1 MNADTRAVAE
11 ADKMHAWHPF
21 TQHQDW
27 CAPEHEPLVLVE
39 GEGAI
44 LRDSEGRE
52 YIDGNSSIWTNLH
65 GHRHPR
71 IDAAIRAQL
80 DRVAHTSFLGFTHPP
95 AAQLAQELVA
105 LWPADSL
112 TRVFFSDDGSTAI
125 EVALK
130 MAAQFWQQTGEPQ
143 RTRFVAFSGA
153 YHGDTMGAS
162 SLGGIPAFHGK
173 FSAWQFPAEH
183 VASMEELEARCG
195 DCRGSCQLPLQS
207 PALDPATIAAVI
219 IEPLIQGAAGMRLW
233 PRGMLAELRAWCDAH
248 GVLLILDEV
257 MTGFGRTGTMFA
269 CEQEGV
275 IPDFIALAKGLTGG
289 YLPLA
294 ATLTSERIFSA
305 FLGGA
310 ERTLYYGHSY
320 TANQLGSAA
329 ALANLAIFREEQ
341 VLARLRGQIAH
352 FTTLLDGLRALPQV
366 GGVRQCGF
374 IAGIELRQENGAP
387 FLPEHLTGVRVCLAA
402 RKHGLLTRPIRD
414 VVALMPPY
422 CITDEQL
429 AQAVEA
435 VVLAIGEI
443 CGDSR
448 GDLRNPNAALR
459 GSP

>member
-1 MNADTRAVAE
+1 MNPETQATQA
-11 ADKMHAWHPF
+11 ADKAHAWHPF
-21 TQHQDW
+21 TQHRDW
-27 CAPEHEPLVLVE
+27 GAPEHEPLVLVE
-39 GEGAI
+39 GEGAL

-95 AAQLAQELVA
+95 AAQLARELVA

-130 MAAQFWQQTGEPQ
+130 MAAQFWQQSGQ
-143 RTRFVAFSGA
+143 AKRTRFVAFTGA

-183 VASMEELEARCG
+183 VATMDDLA
-195 DCRGSCQLPLQS
+195 
-207 PALDPATIAAVI
+207 ALDPTRIAAVV
-219 IEPLIQGAAGMRLW
+219 IEPLLQGAAGMRLW
-233 PRGMLAELRAWCDAH
+233 PRGMLAELRAWCDAT

-269 CEQEGV
+269 CEREDV

-294 ATLTSERIFSA
+294 ATLTTERIFSA
-305 FLGGA
+305 FLGGP

-320 TANQLGSAA
+320 TANPLGCAA
-329 ALANLAIFREEQ
+329 ALANLAIFREER
-341 VLARLRGQIAH
+341 LLEKLRGQIAH
-352 FTTLLDGLRALPQV
+352 FTRLLDGLRAL
-366 GGVRQCGF
+366 GEVRQCGF
-374 IAGIELRQENGAP
+374 IAGIELRQENGEP
-387 FLPEHLTGVRVCLAA
+387 FPPARLTGARVCQAA

-414 VVALMPPY
+414 VVVLMPPY
-422 CITDEQL
+422 CITKAQL
-429 AQAVEA
+429 VQAVEA
-435 VVLAIGEI
+435 VVVAVAEVK
-443 CGDSR
+443 
-448 GDLRNPNAALR
+448 
-459 GSP
+459 

>member
-1 MNADTRAVAE
+1 MKAETRSAAA
-11 ADKMHAWHPF
+11 ADKAHAWHPF
-21 TQHQDW
+21 TQHEAW
-27 CAPEHEPLVLVE
+27 CAAEHEPLVLVE

-95 AAQLAQELVA
+95 AAQLAEELVA

-130 MAAQFWQQTGEPQ
+130 MAAQFWQQSGQPQ

-183 VASMEELEARCG
+183 VASMHKLREREPEK
-195 DCRGSCQLPLQS
+195 
-207 PALDPATIAAVI
+207 IAAVV

-233 PRGMLAELRAWCDAH
+233 PRGMLAELRAWCDAQ

-294 ATLTSERIFSA
+294 ATLTTERIFSA
-305 FLGGA
+305 FLGGPD
-310 ERTLYYGHSY
+310 RTLYYGHSY
-320 TANQLGSAA
+320 TANPLGCAA

-341 VLARLRGQIAH
+341 VLERLQGQIAR
-352 FTTLLDGLRALPQV
+352 FAGLLAGLRPQPGV
-366 GGVRQCGF
+366 GEVRQCGF
-374 IAGIELRQENGAP
+374 IAGIELRRENGEP
-387 FLPEHLTGVRVCLAA
+387 FPPDDLTGARVCLAA
-402 RKHGLLTRPIRD
+402 RKHGLLTRPIHD
-414 VVALMPPY
+414 LVVLMPPY
-422 CITDEQL
+422 CITDAQL
-429 AQAVEA
+429 ARAVEA
-435 VVLAIGEI
+435 VRLAISEV
-443 CGDSR
+443 CGGRNSR
-448 GDLRNPNAALR
+448 GE
-459 GSP
+459 

>member
-1 MNADTRAVAE
+1 MNPETQATQA
-11 ADKMHAWHPF
+11 ADKAHAWHPF
-21 TQHQDW
+21 TQHRDW
-27 CAPEHEPLVLVE
+27 GAPEHEPLVLVE
-39 GEGAI
+39 GEGAL

-95 AAQLAQELVA
+95 AAQLARELVA

-130 MAAQFWQQTGEPQ
+130 MAAQFWQQSGQ
-143 RTRFVAFSGA
+143 AKRTRFVAFTGA

-183 VASMEELEARCG
+183 VATMDDLA
-195 DCRGSCQLPLQS
+195 
-207 PALDPATIAAVI
+207 ALDPTRIAAVV
-219 IEPLIQGAAGMRLW
+219 IEPLLQGAAGMRLW
-233 PRGMLAELRAWCDAH
+233 PRGMLAELRAWCDAT

-269 CEQEGV
+269 CEREDV

-294 ATLTSERIFSA
+294 ATLTTERIFSA
-305 FLGGA
+305 FLGGP

-320 TANQLGSAA
+320 TANPLGCAA
-329 ALANLAIFREEQ
+329 ALANLAIFREER
-341 VLARLRGQIAH
+341 LLEKLRGQIAH
-352 FTTLLDGLRALPQV
+352 FTRLLDGLRAL
-366 GGVRQCGF
+366 GEVRQCGF
-374 IAGIELRQENGAP
+374 IAGIELRQENGEP
-387 FLPEHLTGVRVCLAA
+387 FPPARLTGARVCQAA

-414 VVALMPPY
+414 VVVLMPPY
-422 CITDEQL
+422 CITKAQL
-429 AQAVEA
+429 VQAVEA
-435 VVLAIGEI
+435 VALAVAEVK
-443 CGDSR
+443 
-448 GDLRNPNAALR
+448 
-459 GSP
+459 

>member
-1 MNADTRAVAE
+1 MNPETQATQA
-11 ADKMHAWHPF
+11 ADKAHAWHPF
-21 TQHQDW
+21 TQHRDW
-27 CAPEHEPLVLVE
+27 GAPEHEPLVLVE
-39 GEGAI
+39 GEGAL

-95 AAQLAQELVA
+95 AAQLARELVA

-130 MAAQFWQQTGEPQ
+130 MAAQFWQQSGQ
-143 RTRFVAFSGA
+143 AKRTRFVAFTGA

-183 VASMEELEARCG
+183 VATMDDLA
-195 DCRGSCQLPLQS
+195 
-207 PALDPATIAAVI
+207 ALDPTRIAAVV
-219 IEPLIQGAAGMRLW
+219 IEPLLQGAAGMRLW
-233 PRGMLAELRAWCDAH
+233 PRGMLAELRAWCDAT

-269 CEQEGV
+269 CEREDV

-294 ATLTSERIFSA
+294 ATLTTERIFSA
-305 FLGGA
+305 FLGGP

-320 TANQLGSAA
+320 TANPLGCAA
-329 ALANLAIFREEQ
+329 ALANLAIFREER
-341 VLARLRGQIAH
+341 LLEKLRGQIAH
-352 FTTLLDGLRALPQV
+352 FTRLLDGLRAL
-366 GGVRQCGF
+366 GEVRQCGF
-374 IAGIELRQENGAP
+374 IAGIELRQENGEP
-387 FLPEHLTGVRVCLAA
+387 FPPARLTGARVCQAA
-402 RKHGLLTRPIRD
+402 RKHGLLTRPIHD
-414 VVALMPPY
+414 VVVLMPPY
-422 CITDEQL
+422 CITKAQL
-429 AQAVEA
+429 VQAVEA
-435 VVLAIGEI
+435 V
-443 CGDSR
+443 
-448 GDLRNPNAALR
+448 AAAVAEVK
-459 GSP
+459 

>member
-1 MNADTRAVAE
+1 MNPETQATQA
-11 ADKMHAWHPF
+11 ADKAHAWHPF
-21 TQHQDW
+21 TQHRDW
-27 CAPEHEPLVLVE
+27 GAPEHEPLVLVE
-39 GEGAI
+39 GEGAL

-95 AAQLAQELVA
+95 AAQLARELVA

-130 MAAQFWQQTGEPQ
+130 MAAQFWQQSGQ
-143 RTRFVAFSGA
+143 AKRTRFVAFTGA

-183 VASMEELEARCG
+183 VATMDDLA
-195 DCRGSCQLPLQS
+195 
-207 PALDPATIAAVI
+207 ALDPTRIAAVV
-219 IEPLIQGAAGMRLW
+219 IEPLLQGAAGMRLW
-233 PRGMLAELRAWCDAH
+233 PRGMLAELRAWCDAT

-269 CEQEGV
+269 CEREDV

-294 ATLTSERIFSA
+294 ATLTTERIFSA
-305 FLGGA
+305 FLGGP

-320 TANQLGSAA
+320 TANPLGCAA
-329 ALANLAIFREEQ
+329 ALANLAIFREER
-341 VLARLRGQIAH
+341 LLEKLRGQIAH
-352 FTTLLDGLRALPQV
+352 FTRLLDGLRAL
-366 GGVRQCGF
+366 GEVRQCGF
-374 IAGIELRQENGAP
+374 IAGIELRQENGEP
-387 FLPEHLTGVRVCLAA
+387 FPPARLTGARVCQAA

-414 VVALMPPY
+414 VVVLMPPY
-422 CITDEQL
+422 CITKAQL
-429 AQAVEA
+429 VQAVEA
-435 VVLAIGEI
+435 VVV
-443 CGDSR
+443 
-448 GDLRNPNAALR
+448 AAAEVK
-459 GSP
+459 

>member
-1 MNADTRAVAE
+1 MSNSIQSTTV
-11 ADKMHAWHPF
+11 ADKAHAWHPF

-95 AAQLAQELVA
+95 AAQLARELVA

-130 MAAQFWQQTGEPQ
+130 MAAQFWQQTGQPQ

-173 FSAWQFPAEH
+173 FSAWQFPAEQ
-183 VASMEELEARCG
+183 VASMVELR
-195 DCRGSCQLPLQS
+195 
-207 PALDPATIAAVI
+207 ALDAAVIAAVV

-233 PRGMLAELRAWCDAH
+233 PRGMLAELRVWCDAQ

-310 ERTLYYGHSY
+310 ELTLYYGHSY
-320 TANQLGSAA
+320 TANQLGCAA

-352 FTTLLDGLRALPQV
+352 LTELLAGLRALPHV
-366 GGVRQCGF
+366 GEVRQCGF
-374 IAGIELRQENGAP
+374 IAGVELRQENGVSFPA
-387 FLPEHLTGVRVCLAA
+387 EQLTGARVCLAA

-422 CITDEQL
+422 CITDAQL
-429 AQAVEA
+429 ARAVEA
-435 VVLAIGEI
+435 VALAIGEI
-443 CGDSR
+443 K
-448 GDLRNPNAALR
+448 
-459 GSP
+459 

>member
-1 MNADTRAVAE
+1 MNPETQATQA
-11 ADKMHAWHPF
+11 ADKAHAWHPF
-21 TQHQDW
+21 TQHRDW
-27 CAPEHEPLVLVE
+27 GAPEHEPLVLVE
-39 GEGAI
+39 GEGAL

-95 AAQLAQELVA
+95 AAQLARELVA

-130 MAAQFWQQTGEPQ
+130 MAAQFWQQSGQ
-143 RTRFVAFSGA
+143 AKRTRFVAFTGA

-183 VASMEELEARCG
+183 VATMDDLA
-195 DCRGSCQLPLQS
+195 
-207 PALDPATIAAVI
+207 ALDPTRIAAVV
-219 IEPLIQGAAGMRLW
+219 IEPLLQGAAGMRLW
-233 PRGMLAELRAWCDAH
+233 PRGMLAELRAWCDAT

-269 CEQEGV
+269 CEREDV

-294 ATLTSERIFSA
+294 ATLTTERIFSA
-305 FLGGA
+305 FLGGP

-320 TANQLGSAA
+320 TANPLGCAA
-329 ALANLAIFREEQ
+329 ALANLAIFREER
-341 VLARLRGQIAH
+341 LLEKLRGQIAH
-352 FTTLLDGLRALPQV
+352 FTRLLDGLRAL
-366 GGVRQCGF
+366 GEVRQCGF
-374 IAGIELRQENGAP
+374 IAGIELRQENGEP
-387 FLPEHLTGVRVCLAA
+387 FPPARLTGARVCQAA
-402 RKHGLLTRPIRD
+402 RKHGLLTRPIHD
-414 VVALMPPY
+414 VVVLMPPY
-422 CITDEQL
+422 CITKAQL
-429 AQAVEA
+429 VQAVEA
-435 VVLAIGEI
+435 VVV
-443 CGDSR
+443 
-448 GDLRNPNAALR
+448 AAAEVK
-459 GSP
+459 

>member
-1 MNADTRAVAE
+1 MSNTSQHTTAD
-11 ADKMHAWHPF
+11 DKTHAWHPF

-27 CAPEHEPLVLVE
+27 CAAEHEPLVLVE
-39 GEGAI
+39 GEGAL

-105 LWPADSL
+105 LWPENSL

-130 MAAQFWQQTGEPQ
+130 MAAQFWQQSGQ
-143 RTRFVAFSGA
+143 SRRTRFVAFSGA

-183 VASMEELEARCG
+183 VASMEELR
-195 DCRGSCQLPLQS
+195 
-207 PALDPATIAAVI
+207 ALDSGDIAAVV

-233 PRGMLAELRAWCDAH
+233 PRGMLAELRAWCDALS
-248 GVLLILDEV
+248 VLLILDEV

-305 FLGGA
+305 FLGGP

-320 TANQLGSAA
+320 TANQLGCAA
-329 ALANLAIFREEQ
+329 ALASLAVFREEQ

-352 FTTLLDGLRALPQV
+352 FTRLLDGLRALPQV
-366 GGVRQCGF
+366 GEVRQCGF
-374 IAGIELRQENGAP
+374 IAGIELRQESGVP
-387 FLPEHLTGVRVCLAA
+387 FPPERLTGARVCLAA

-414 VVALMPPY
+414 VVVLMPPY
-422 CITDEQL
+422 CITDAQL
-429 AQAVEA
+429 AQMVEA
-435 VVLAIGEI
+435 VTRAIGEI
-443 CGDSR
+443 
-448 GDLRNPNAALR
+448 
-459 GSP
+459 